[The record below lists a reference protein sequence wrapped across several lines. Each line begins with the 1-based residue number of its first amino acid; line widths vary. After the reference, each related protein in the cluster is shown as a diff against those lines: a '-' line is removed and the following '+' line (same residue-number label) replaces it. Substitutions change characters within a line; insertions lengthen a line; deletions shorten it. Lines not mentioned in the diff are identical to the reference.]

1 MEFHRPV
8 VVRPSAT
15 YEQGAIEQLFLE
27 NDENTA
33 IFGKISVGNLI
44 ENAVLSLTASCTQTG
59 ALVGYIALLTGPAK
73 VAPKGVDV
81 DAAQK
86 WLSTE
91 AAKCGHEAARTLWVK
106 TLFVKKGFETT
117 APKALLQGAFTAKI
131 DVSCIFLSGPEVVE
145 AQPNFSSLYTT
156 VGLSMEYQLGLYEC
170 RRQKIR
176 PPLLV
181 RRACVE
187 DHDDLVPV
195 LQRAAARSS
204 ALTSLPPFTAPEED
218 FALARLISAQ
228 DDAHCVLVA
237 EDEGKL
243 VGVMALSSD
252 INVKQLQKAFE
263 LDMFDNLMEVSGEEE
278 EVPVDFDDDGK
289 EPEPE
294 PEAPP
299 EPAEVEE
306 GGEPKEGEE
315 VPAEGA
321 EAADAPPAE
330 GAAEPSAVE
339 GEVPPPV
346 EGEEGA
352 APVATE
358 GEEAGEEVPA
368 PVEEPEPEPE
378 PEPEEDENA
387 IVPSVAFAI
396 SMFCLDPQYDTESM
410 DFLEPAF
417 NAYADKDYCL
427 LTLPHQAHEP
437 YLLRQ
442 FTRVMPRSDTSF
454 PEVLYL
460 THRAGLI
467 ADYKVLLAT
476 ESHLDEV
483 RSLLVAQENRKTLYN
498 DFLEGLGSSSM
509 VICCQG
515 QVIGMTIVEKDVD
528 LSYLGSNFELESCIA
543 LQYHGVDT
551 FALLKYFVLNPIF
564 NHHRRLFLMEL
575 MRLKGASVL
584 ILKVQQP
591 HDMVPEVVLPDFFQ
605 VPSWHLTDMGGNH
618 VRRRRHHMEAD
629 SVTGLRWFSGINK
642 VTTRVPSPPA
652 EWPCGS
658 RTAQWSSLRTV
669 FTFRDGAETG
679 SAGQAHRECAHRGG
693 GSLET
698 GLACLSLLQ
707 VTIVDERMV
716 ELDREAHEIV
726 LESGRRLPYEV
737 LLLTTGLQDQTR
749 YRLGIE
755 VNDPVPVYNLL
766 EILNSLTEEEASGL
780 EGIIVYGSS
789 FEAMQCL
796 QTLGQRGVPSEA
808 VSHIM
813 PPTEMQAAQVVKKGL
828 EKAYDMEQV
837 FDMAQFSQMR
847 LMRVD
852 FDEQGATAVFDKE
865 GQTVS
870 VGADIVITC
879 DAPDVDPDI
888 FRSLNS
894 NSIVYDG
901 RLVVDNEFRTNDPDI
916 YGAGSLCKFSR
927 KFGKCPNMEYF
938 NALEVGR
945 QLASSIVTRFSGNV
959 GEDHL
964 PILILPKAVGGVI
977 PGKINAF
984 YLALPHVFAKACF
997 GDLPGGKSY
1006 SRSKEGYFCLQ
1017 VDKGGIIAG
1026 LVYCGKRPVNIHKM
1040 SLLMGLP
1047 AEFLDLNK
1055 NFPQRTAAL
1064 CLKPVHPCPP
1074 SCASHISI
1082 TKPTRKTTPLL
1093 PEPHWAT

>member
-27 NDENTA
+27 
-33 IFGKISVGNLI
+33 
-44 ENAVLSLTASCTQTG
+44 
-59 ALVGYIALLTGPAK
+59 LTGPAK

-176 PPLLV
+176 PPLL
-181 RRACVE
+181 
-187 DHDDLVPV
+187 
-195 LQRAAARSS
+195 
-204 ALTSLPPFTAPEED
+204 
-218 FALARLISAQ
+218 

-605 VPSWHLTDMGGNH
+605 VPG
-618 VRRRRHHMEAD
+618 RRLIGARSAP
-629 SVTGLRWFSGINK
+629 FSLF
-642 VTTRVPSPPA
+642 VMTRKLAARVKP
-652 EWPCGS
+652 
-658 RTAQWSSLRTV
+658 TV
-669 FTFRDGAETG
+669 NARIVVVGA
-679 SAGQAHRECAHRGG
+679 S
-693 GSLET
+693 ET
-698 GLACLSLLQ
+698 GLACLERLLQ

-813 PPTEMQAAQVVKKGL
+813 PPTEMQAAQGL

-1055 NFPQRTAAL
+1055 NFPQ
-1064 CLKPVHPCPP
+1064 
-1074 SCASHISI
+1074 
-1082 TKPTRKTTPLL
+1082 
-1093 PEPHWAT
+1093 